1 MDSTGYYGHQKPS
14 NHMTNLN
21 NVSQS
26 SVDTYNDEALFDG
39 KRPKSN
45 YIGQVNMKMPKQKQ
59 PVYGGQNMEA
69 FNRSMIKQNNLR
81 PVKDDAKKKMKNITG
96 RTKPKHIQHDPEALR
111 EEVFALNRRLDDLKK
126 NNERLNSEL
135 ALLEAENAGYEKI
148 IQENECF
155 WNIGNKVQ
163 DSTQLQ
169 NLKKE
174 CTNLEEEMRTKQEQ
188 LENVEKNVKNTKLTE
203 LKIEVE
209 VLEEECA
216 HLKRV
221 FKDMMNEC
229 DENQVKQLND
239 LEEKYYK
246 QKNLL
251 NFLEKDNK
259 EMEIQLKI
267 LEGQNVNYQREINDY
282 EEKIGGNEEELEHQ
296 KNMMKQKDILIKNLR
311 REASNTTPSTQETT
325 LK

>member
-1 MDSTGYYGHQKPS
+1 
-14 NHMTNLN
+14 
-21 NVSQS
+21 
-26 SVDTYNDEALFDG
+26 
-39 KRPKSN
+39 
-45 YIGQVNMKMPKQKQ
+45 
-59 PVYGGQNMEA
+59 
-69 FNRSMIKQNNLR
+69 
-81 PVKDDAKKKMKNITG
+81 
-96 RTKPKHIQHDPEALR
+96 
-111 EEVFALNRRLDDLKK
+111 
-126 NNERLNSEL
+126 
-135 ALLEAENAGYEKI
+135 
-148 IQENECF
+148 
-155 WNIGNKVQ
+155 
-163 DSTQLQ
+163 
-169 NLKKE
+169 LKKE

-259 EMEIQLKI
+259 EMDLEQLTAFNI
-267 LEGQNVNYQREINDY
+267 LQRM
-282 EEKIGGNEEELEHQ
+282 H
-296 KNMMKQKDILIKNLR
+296 
-311 REASNTTPSTQETT
+311 ETIAK
-325 LK
+325 LLA

>member
-1 MDSTGYYGHQKPS
+1 
-14 NHMTNLN
+14 
-21 NVSQS
+21 
-26 SVDTYNDEALFDG
+26 
-39 KRPKSN
+39 
-45 YIGQVNMKMPKQKQ
+45 
-59 PVYGGQNMEA
+59 
-69 FNRSMIKQNNLR
+69 
-81 PVKDDAKKKMKNITG
+81 
-96 RTKPKHIQHDPEALR
+96 
-111 EEVFALNRRLDDLKK
+111 
-126 NNERLNSEL
+126 
-135 ALLEAENAGYEKI
+135 
-148 IQENECF
+148 
-155 WNIGNKVQ
+155 
-163 DSTQLQ
+163 
-169 NLKKE
+169 
-174 CTNLEEEMRTKQEQ
+174 MRTKHEQ

-267 LEGQNVNYQREINDY
+267 LEEQNVNYQREINDY
-282 EEKIGGNEEELEHQ
+282 GEKIGGNEEELEHQ
-296 KNMMKQKDILIKNLR
+296 KNMMKQKEILIKNLR